1 MSELTKALIQF
12 HKDVDKIE
20 KNARANYGKFADLAN
35 VLSTV
40 TPALLKNDLVI
51 TQEFLNEGLTTTLRH
66 VSGEMIFSTCDL
78 VLSEGRNKTQEWG
91 KAVTYQRRYAIVSL
105 LGLVADMDM
114 DGAMLDESTKPD
126 LAKPAPKSKPKP
138 AAKNPVAK
146 KTPSPS
152 STTKASPEPPSADPA
167 DQPLMKEEV
176 DAILEILIS
185 IRKDNIEKFQGIQ
198 DDFQQHFKIASD
210 CRFSESITTHAHLS
224 FINERI

>member
-12 HKDVDKIE
+12 HKDVDKID

-51 TQEFLNEGLTTTLRH
+51 VQTFLEDSLVTTIRH
-66 VSGEMIFSTCDL
+66 VSGEEISSCCKL

-91 KAVTYQRRYAIVSL
+91 KAVTYQRRYQILSAL
-105 LGLVADMDM
+105 FLVADRDM
-114 DGAMLDESTKPD
+114 DGAMLDESTKPTES
-126 LAKPAPKSKPKP
+126 AKPAPKKT
-138 AAKNPVAK
+138 VAK
-146 KTPSPS
+146 KKAAPAPTPTP
-152 STTKASPEPPSADPA
+152 AVDPA

-176 DAILEILIS
+176 DAILELLIEA
-185 IRKDNIEKFQGIQ
+185 RKENVSKFEKIQ
-198 DDFQQHFKIASD
+198 SDFMTHFKIASD
-210 CRFSESITTHAHLS
+210 CRFSESITTQAHLK

>member
-40 TPALLKNDLVI
+40 TPALLKNDLVLV
-51 TQEFLNEGLTTTLRH
+51 QEFDGDKLYTVLRH
-66 VSGEMIFSTCDL
+66 ISGEFISSGCNL
-78 VLSEGRNKTQEWG
+78 IISEGRNKTQEWG

-114 DGAMLDESTKPD
+114 DGAMLED
-126 LAKPAPKSKPKP
+126 AKPEPAKPKSKPKP
-138 AAKNPVAK
+138 AAAKNPVAK
-146 KTPSPS
+146 KAAAPV
-152 STTKASPEPPSADPA
+152 ADPA

-176 DAILEILIS
+176 DAILEILIGV
-185 IRKDNIEKFQGIQ
+185 RKEDMSKFEKIQ
-198 DDFQQHFKIASD
+198 KEFLDHFKIASD
-210 CRFSESITTHAHLS
+210 CRLSESITTHAHLS
-224 FINERI
+224 FLNERL

>member
-40 TPALLKNDLVI
+40 TPALIKNGLVLV
-51 TQEFLNEGLTTTLRH
+51 QEFDEDRLLTTIH
-66 VSGEMIFSTCDL
+66 HISGEKIISVCNL

-91 KAVTYQRRYAIVSL
+91 KAVTYQRRYAICSI
-105 LGLVADMDM
+105 LGIVADMDM

-126 LAKPAPKSKPKP
+126 LAKPAAKSKPKP
-138 AAKNPVAK
+138 SAAKNPVAK
-146 KTPSPS
+146 KAAAP
-152 STTKASPEPPSADPA
+152 AADPA

-176 DAILEILIS
+176 EAILEILIET
-185 IRKDNIEKFQGIQ
+185 RKENMSKFEEIQ
-198 DDFQQHFKIASD
+198 KAFLTHFKIPAD
-210 CRFSESITTHAHLS
+210 CRLSESITTQAHLK

>member
-40 TPALLKNDLVI
+40 TPALLKNDLVL
-51 TQEFLNEGLTTTLRH
+51 TQEFLQDSLTTTLRH
-66 VSGEMIFSTCDL
+66 VSGETITSVCDL

-114 DGAMLDESTKPD
+114 DGAMLED
-126 LAKPAPKSKPKP
+126 AKPEPAKPKSKPKP
-138 AAKNPVAK
+138 AAAKNPVAK
-146 KTPSPS
+146 KAAAPV
-152 STTKASPEPPSADPA
+152 ADPA

-176 DAILEILIS
+176 DAILEILIGV
-185 IRKDNIEKFQGIQ
+185 RKEDMSKFEKIQ
-198 DDFQQHFKIASD
+198 KEFLSHFKIASD
-210 CRFSESITTHAHLS
+210 CRLSESITTHAHLS
-224 FINERI
+224 FLNERI